1 MKISQMNQR
10 EDFYSILQDTVNEY
24 YPEGKFSIEKN
35 SGITYYSLEKLN
47 TVINSSMTADAKRFI
62 KDEFSYINPLKNRL
76 SSIYVDIAFA
86 APRLISSRRFFWDN
100 APEHSNHILIY
111 PSNRKIRFMDF
122 KTMKTHVHMKYGFQN
137 TMMLRETAFRSMNSN
152 FPFVLPV
159 YNVSERSYK
168 ERIMHGRSAARCRS
182 IKRIAQASKEA
193 LECMKLLQSGEE
205 SHSINAQTYAKQLSQ
220 NICRRLNGL
229 KYKDLTDLATYAADA
244 TEEENITIALTH
256 GDLQIGN
263 IWLEDGNTVILDW
276 ESVGMRVNY
285 FDEAVL
291 YSGVRNSNDYAMSLA
306 DIMKIV
312 YNRQSSINMKNIGR
326 IFLLED
332 ILWFIDEQEA
342 MNSIYESYGMMKL
355 KRREVIE
362 HIKALL

>member
-1 MKISQMNQR
+1 MKISQMTLR

-24 YPEGKFSIEKN
+24 HPEGKFSIGKN

-47 TVINSSMTADAKRFI
+47 TIINSSMAADAKMFI

-86 APRLISSRRFFWDN
+86 APRLIGSKRFIWDN
-100 APEHSNHILIY
+100 APEHSNYILIY
-111 PSNRKIRFMDF
+111 PSNRKIRFMNF
-122 KTMKTHVHMKYGFQN
+122 KTMETHVHMKYGFHN

-182 IKRIAQASKEA
+182 IKRIIQASKEA
-193 LECMKLLQSGEE
+193 LKHMKLLQSGAE
-205 SHSINAQTYAKQLSQ
+205 SYSINAQVYAKQLAQ
-220 NICRRLNGL
+220 NICRRLNDI
-229 KYKDLTDLATYAADA
+229 KYRDLTELATYAADA
-244 TEEENITIALTH
+244 TEEENITIAMTH

-263 IWLEDGNTVILDW
+263 IWLEGGNTVILDW

-291 YSGVRNSNDYAMSLA
+291 YSDVRNSNDYALSLI

-312 YNRQSSINMKNIGR
+312 YNRQSSFNMKNIGR

-332 ILWFIDEQEA
+332 LLWLIDEQEA
-342 MNSIYESYGMMKL
+342 MKGMYESYGMMKL
-355 KRREVIE
+355 RKGEVIKQ
-362 HIKALL
+362 IKALL